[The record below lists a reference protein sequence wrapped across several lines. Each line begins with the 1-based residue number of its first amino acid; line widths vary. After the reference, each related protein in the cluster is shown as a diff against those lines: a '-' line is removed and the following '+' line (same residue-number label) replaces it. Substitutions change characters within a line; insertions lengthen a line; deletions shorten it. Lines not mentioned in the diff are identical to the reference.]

1 MKRRVVVRITDN
13 AAASIGAMPAIGM
26 KYSWKPCR
34 QRLRIN
40 TKAEFIMKIMNP
52 SEPNEKLL
60 YVYDRGSGYETEL
73 HLSDA
78 LSALV
83 PTDDLVHPDHR
94 LFQIAHLVTEYAWVA
109 IHHTMCGIAEA
120 LAQDE
125 LVSALRLI
133 KRAKRLAAWPT
144 SSIRILVDTL
154 PQASFLEMRAGFP
167 EGSSGLDSP
176 GARSV
181 RKAAHVVWDTFE
193 KTLAGHGFQIADLTS
208 ATVPGHSGALGT
220 ELLAEIAM
228 ELHQFDSA
236 MVEWKQLHLNMV
248 WQLLGGHPG
257 VSGCPAG
264 DPDRPKSMRGRPL
277 ADLERLAV
285 RPLFPGLWQGSTAM
299 YRSFGG
305 DARLAGLSPSGA
317 K

>member
-1 MKRRVVVRITDN
+1 MGPR
-13 AAASIGAMPAIGM
+13 
-26 KYSWKPCR
+26 R
-34 QRLRIN
+34 QRRGENI
-40 TKAEFIMKIMNP
+40 KAEFIMKIMNP
-52 SEPNEKLL
+52 SEPNTKLH
-60 YVYDRGSGYETEL
+60 YVYDRGSGYEAEL
-73 HLSDA
+73 HLSEA

-109 IHHTMCGIAEA
+109 IHHTMCGIAVA
-120 LAQDE
+120 LEQDE
-125 LVSALRLI
+125 PVAALRLI

-144 SSIRILVDTL
+144 SSIRLLVDTL

-181 RKAAHVVWDTFE
+181 RKAAHVIWDTFE
-193 KTLAGHGFQIADLTS
+193 KTLADHGLCIPDLMP
-208 ATVPGHSGALGT
+208 ATVSGYSGALGT
-220 ELLAEIAM
+220 GLLAEIAM

-257 VSGCPAG
+257 ASGCTAG
-264 DPDRPKSMRGRPL
+264 DADLPKSMRGRPL

-285 RPLFPGLWQGSTAM
+285 RPLFPGLWQESTAM

-305 DARLAGLSPSGA
+305 DANLACPSRSDA